1 MECLPGD
8 FIRWQLSVLIDDNQ
22 ERAAGLTPVQRLASV
37 LAPYQPERWFNA
49 DNVPADDHHVIRY
62 VPWAKLRKDE
72 DDNVIGVL
80 WVAFRLRDDE
90 EYLSAT
96 WMEFFPGTKSICV
109 KGAVQ
114 AIRASNMT
122 VSPKSGFA
130 IGNVRA
136 VKTTCAADRQKHKIR
151 IIHEREDDNHAHA
164 ALRGWP
170 RDNEDLLNLIA
181 DDIWNE
187 TVLNKNI
194 P

>member
-1 MECLPGD
+1 MAITYLP
-8 FIRWQLSVLIDDNQ
+8 
-22 ERAAGLTPVQRLASV
+22 
-37 LAPYQPERWFNA
+37 
-49 DNVPADDHHVIRY
+49 DDHHVVRY

-72 DDNVIGVL
+72 DDNVIGVYGI
-80 WVAFRLRDDE
+80 AFRLRDDE

-96 WMEFFPGTKSICV
+96 WMEFFPGTKGVCIQA
-109 KGAVQ
+109 AVN
-114 AIRASNMT
+114 AIRASKMS

-130 IGNVRA
+130 IGNV
-136 VKTTCAADRQKHKIR
+136 KTIKNTCAADKRKHKIR
-151 IIHEREDDNHAHA
+151 PIHERLDDNHAHA

>member
-1 MECLPGD
+1 MPITYLP
-8 FIRWQLSVLIDDNQ
+8 
-22 ERAAGLTPVQRLASV
+22 
-37 LAPYQPERWFNA
+37 
-49 DNVPADDHHVIRY
+49 DDHHVIRY

-72 DDNVIGVL
+72 DDNVIGIL
-80 WVAFRLRDDE
+80 GVAFRLRDDE

-109 KGAVQ
+109 QAAVQ
-114 AIRASNMT
+114 KIRASNMS

-130 IGNVRA
+130 IGNVKA
-136 VKTTCAADRQKHKIR
+136 IKTTCAADKHRHKIR
-151 IIHEREDDNHAHA
+151 IIHAREDDNPAHT

-170 RDNEDLLNLIA
+170 RENEDLLNLIA